1 MYLRHM
7 IRKKDGKVHRYWCLV
22 RSVRVGRRVIQQTVA
37 HLGELDEQ
45 GQIQARAL
53 ARRLIDTPEQA
64 GLFADGNEHLTVPV
78 RLKGIRVERSRQ
90 FGDVYLAL
98 ALWRGTGLAQL
109 CNELLPAGKERVA
122 WEKIASVLVAA
133 RLCEPS
139 SELHIAEDWYRRT
152 ALCDLLQLGDEEV
165 NKDRLYRGLDHLLKH
180 KAAIEGHLSRRAG
193 ELFAIENEVL
203 LYDVTSTYFEG
214 EAEAN
219 PLAQRGY
226 SRDHRPDCKQ
236 VLIALIV
243 TFDGF
248 PLGYEVFAG
257 NTHDSQTVQ
266 TIVTTMEARH
276 GVVGRVWIADRGM
289 ASRENLAWLRQ
300 TGRRYIIGAPK
311 SELKKFAGALA
322 DTASWREVR
331 EGIEVKLT
339 RCPDTGETVILCR
352 SAERRSKEQAMHDK
366 FSRRIQVA
374 LERLAAR
381 ITRSKRRL
389 DREQVNRQIG
399 RILQQNQR
407 AAQRFNVRL
416 ADDGSGPAG
425 FRLEIEVNASFDDWA
440 ALSEG
445 AYLLRSN
452 ISDWRDEQLWKA
464 YIQLTQAEAAFRI
477 QKDQLKV
484 RPVWHQRGNRVEAHI
499 LVCFLAF
506 VLWKT
511 LEMWQSRAGLGNSPR
526 IILEELARIQ
536 SHDVVLPAATLGQIR
551 LRCVTQP
558 DAAQAALLDRLGITL
573 PKRMRLAE
581 HELPT
586 LAASA

>member
-1 MYLRHM
+1 MYLRHT

-37 HLGELDEQ
+37 HLGELDEH
-45 GQIQARAL
+45 GRIEARAL
-53 ARRLIDTPEQA
+53 ARHLIGTPEQA
-64 GLFADGNEHLTVPV
+64 GLFDDGHPHVTVPV
-78 RLKGIRVERSRQ
+78 RLKGIRIERSRQ

-98 ALWRGTGLAQL
+98 ALWRGTGLAKL
-109 CNELLPAGKERVA
+109 CEELLPVGKERVA
-122 WEKIASVLVAA
+122 WEKIAAVLVAA

-152 ALCDLLQLGDEEV
+152 ALCDLLQLEDALL
-165 NKDRLYRGLDHLLKH
+165 NKDRLYRALDQLVRH
-180 KAAIEGHLSRRAG
+180 KTAIEAHLSRRSG
-193 ELFAIENEVL
+193 ELFAVENEVL

-214 EAEAN
+214 QAEAN

-236 VLIALIV
+236 VLIALLV

-248 PLGYEVFAG
+248 PLGYDVFAG
-257 NTHDSQTVQ
+257 NTHDSRTLQ

-276 GVVGRVWIADRGM
+276 GVLGRVWIADRGM
-289 ASRENLAWLRQ
+289 ASKQNLAWLRQ

-311 SELKKFAGALA
+311 SELKKFAEPLA
-322 DTASWREVR
+322 AAAGWREVR
-331 EGIEVKLT
+331 EGVEVKLM
-339 RCPDTGETVILCR
+339 RCPETGETVVLCR

-366 FSRRIQVA
+366 FSGRIEVA

-381 ITRSKRRL
+381 IAHSKRRL

-407 AAQRFNVRL
+407 AAQRFKVRL
-416 ADDGSGPAG
+416 AEDGGLAG
-425 FRLEIEVNASFDDWA
+425 FRLEVEVNASFDDWA

-452 ISDWRDEQLWKA
+452 ISDWSDQQLWKA

-484 RPVWHQRGNRVEAHI
+484 RPVWHQRADRVQAHI

-526 IILEELARIQ
+526 TVLEELARIQ
-536 SHDVVLPAATLGQIR
+536 SHDVVLPTATQGQIR

-558 DAAQAALLDRLGITL
+558 DAAQAALLDRLGIAL
-573 PKRMRLAE
+573 PKRMHLAE
-581 HELPT
+581 HELPA